1 VSQDWKLLKITEREK
16 FLLDEMADLDDWKE
30 RYSYILDL
38 ATELEVFPEEFRLD
52 EFKVKGCVSQL
63 WLVGQKNLETNEEKT
78 NEERIQFYADSDS
91 LFVKGMAAL
100 LVKLFKDLPAKEI
113 AAYEGNILMISGL
126 IQNLSPNRV
135 NGAGSMLARF
145 KEYGRMFG

>member
-1 VSQDWKLLKITEREK
+1 MSQDWKLLKIAEREK

-38 ATELEVFPEEFRLD
+38 ATELEAFPKEFRLD

-63 WLVGQKNLETNEEKT
+63 WLVGQKNSES
-78 NEERIQFYADSDS
+78 NEERIQFFADSDS

-113 AAYEGNILMISGL
+113 AAYEGNILISSGL

-145 KEYGRMFG
+145 KEYGRIFG

>member
-1 VSQDWKLLKITEREK
+1 VSQDWNLLKISEREK

-38 ATELEVFPEEFRLD
+38 ATELEAFPEEFRLD

-63 WLVGQKNLETNEEKT
+63 WLVGQKNSQEKT
-78 NEERIQFYADSDS
+78 NEERIQFFADSDS

-113 AAYEGNILMISGL
+113 AAYEGNILISSGL

-145 KEYGRMFG
+145 KEYGRIFG

>member
-1 VSQDWKLLKITEREK
+1 VSQDWNLLKIAEREK

-38 ATELEVFPEEFRLD
+38 ATELEAFPEEFRLD

-63 WLVGQKNLETNEEKT
+63 WLVGQKSSQEKP
-78 NEERIQFYADSDS
+78 NEERIKFFADSDS

-113 AAYEGNILMISGL
+113 AAYEGNILISSGL

-145 KEYGRMFG
+145 KEYGRIFG

>member
-1 VSQDWKLLKITEREK
+1 MSQDWKLLKIAEREK

-38 ATELEVFPEEFRLD
+38 ATELETFPEEFRLD

-63 WLVGQKNLETNEEKT
+63 WLVGQKKLEPNEEKN

-113 AAYEGNILMISGL
+113 AVYEGNILMSSGL

-145 KEYGRMFG
+145 KEYGRIFD

>member
-1 VSQDWKLLKITEREK
+1 MSQDWKLLKIAEREK

-38 ATELEVFPEEFRLD
+38 ATELETFPEEFRLD

-63 WLVGQKNLETNEEKT
+63 WLVGQKNSQEKT
-78 NEERIQFYADSDS
+78 NEEKINFFADSDS

-113 AAYEGNILMISGL
+113 AAYEGNILISSGL

>member
-1 VSQDWKLLKITEREK
+1 MSQDFKLLKITEREK
-16 FLLDEMADLDDWKE
+16 FLLEEMNDLDDWKE

-38 ATELEVFPEEFRLD
+38 ATELEAFPEEFRLD

-63 WLVGQKNLETNEEKT
+63 WLVGQKTKDENNEEK
-78 NEERIQFYADSDS
+78 IQFFADSDS

-100 LVKLFKDLPAKEI
+100 LVKMFKDLPAKEI
-113 AAYEGNILMISGL
+113 AAYEGNILISSGL

-145 KEYGRMFG
+145 KEYGRIFI

>member
-1 VSQDWKLLKITEREK
+1 MSQDWNLLKIAEREK
-16 FLLDEMADLDDWKE
+16 FLLDEMADLEDWKE

-38 ATELEVFPEEFRLD
+38 ATELESFPEEFRLD

-63 WLVGQKNLETNEEKT
+63 WLVGQKSSQEKP
-78 NEERIQFYADSDS
+78 NEERIQFFADSDS

-113 AAYEGNILMISGL
+113 AAYQGNILISSGL

-145 KEYGRMFG
+145 KEYGRIFG

>member
-1 VSQDWKLLKITEREK
+1 MSQDWNLLKIAEREK

-38 ATELEVFPEEFRLD
+38 ATELETFPEEFRLD

-63 WLVGQKNLETNEEKT
+63 WLVGQKKSQEKT
-78 NEERIQFYADSDS
+78 NKERIQFFSDSDS

-113 AAYEGNILMISGL
+113 AAYEGNILISSGL

-145 KEYGRMFG
+145 KEYGRIFG

>member
-1 VSQDWKLLKITEREK
+1 MAEDWNLLKIAEREK

-38 ATELEVFPEEFRLD
+38 ATELETFPEEFRLD

-63 WLVGQKNLETNEEKT
+63 WLVGQKNSQEKT
-78 NEERIQFYADSDS
+78 NEEKINFFADSDS

-113 AAYEGNILMISGL
+113 AAYEGNILISSGL

>member
-1 VSQDWKLLKITEREK
+1 MSQDWNLLKIAEREK

-38 ATELEVFPEEFRLD
+38 ATELEAFPEEFRLD

-63 WLVGQKNLETNEEKT
+63 WLVGQKSSQEKP
-78 NEERIQFYADSDS
+78 NEERIKFFADSDS

-113 AAYEGNILMISGL
+113 AAYEGNILISSGL

-145 KEYGRMFG
+145 KEYGRIFG

>member
-1 VSQDWKLLKITEREK
+1 VSQDWNLLKISEREK

-63 WLVGQKNLETNEEKT
+63 WLVGQKNSQEKT
-78 NEERIQFYADSDS
+78 NEERIQFFADSDS

-113 AAYEGNILMISGL
+113 AAYEGNILISSGL

-145 KEYGRMFG
+145 KEYGRIFG

>member
-1 VSQDWKLLKITEREK
+1 MSQDWNLLKISEREK

-38 ATELEVFPEEFRLD
+38 ATELEAFPEEFRLD

-63 WLVGQKNLETNEEKT
+63 WLVGQKNSQEKT
-78 NEERIQFYADSDS
+78 NEERIQFFADSDS

-113 AAYEGNILMISGL
+113 AAYEGNILISSGL

-145 KEYGRMFG
+145 KEYGRIFG

>member
-1 VSQDWKLLKITEREK
+1 MSQDWNLLKIAEREK

-38 ATELEVFPEEFRLD
+38 ATELEAFPEEFRLD

-63 WLVGQKNLETNEEKT
+63 WLVGQKKLES

-113 AAYEGNILMISGL
+113 AAYEGNILISSGL

-145 KEYGRMFG
+145 KEYGQIFG

>member
-1 VSQDWKLLKITEREK
+1 MSQDWNLLKIAEREK

-38 ATELEVFPEEFRLD
+38 ATELETFPEEFRLD

-63 WLVGQKNLETNEEKT
+63 WLVGQKTKDENNEEK
-78 NEERIQFYADSDS
+78 IQFFADSDS

-113 AAYEGNILMISGL
+113 AAYEGNILISSGL

-145 KEYGRMFG
+145 KEYGRIFG

>member
-1 VSQDWKLLKITEREK
+1 VSQDWNLLKIAEREK

-38 ATELEVFPEEFRLD
+38 ATELKAFPEEFRLD

-63 WLVGQKNLETNEEKT
+63 WLVGQKSSQEKP
-78 NEERIQFYADSDS
+78 NEERIQFFADSDS

-113 AAYEGNILMISGL
+113 AAYEGNILISSGL

-145 KEYGRMFG
+145 KEYGRIFG

>member
-1 VSQDWKLLKITEREK
+1 MSQDFKLLKITEREK
-16 FLLDEMADLDDWKE
+16 FLLEEMNDLDDWKE

-38 ATELEVFPEEFRLD
+38 ATELEAFPEEFRLD

-63 WLVGQKNLETNEEKT
+63 WLVGQKTKDENNEEK
-78 NEERIQFYADSDS
+78 IQFFADSDS

-100 LVKLFKDLPAKEI
+100 LVKMFKDLPAKEI
-113 AAYEGNILMISGL
+113 AAYEGNILISSGL

-145 KEYGRMFG
+145 KEYGRIFS

>member
-1 VSQDWKLLKITEREK
+1 MSQDWNLLKIAEREK

-38 ATELEVFPEEFRLD
+38 ATELETFPEEFRLD

-63 WLVGQKNLETNEEKT
+63 WLVGQKKLES
-78 NEERIQFYADSDS
+78 NEERIKFFADSDS

-113 AAYEGNILMISGL
+113 AAYEGNILISSGL

-145 KEYGRMFG
+145 KEYGRIFG

>member
-1 VSQDWKLLKITEREK
+1 MSQDWNLLKIAEREK

-38 ATELEVFPEEFRLD
+38 ATELETFPEEFRLD

-63 WLVGQKNLETNEEKT
+63 WLVGQKNSEN
-78 NEERIQFYADSDS
+78 NEERIQFFADSDS

-113 AAYEGNILMISGL
+113 AAYEGNILISSGL

-145 KEYGRMFG
+145 KEYGRIFG

>member
-1 VSQDWKLLKITEREK
+1 MSQDWNLLKIAEREK

-38 ATELEVFPEEFRLD
+38 ATELEAYPEEFRLD

-63 WLVGQKNLETNEEKT
+63 WLVGQKNSQEKT

-113 AAYEGNILMISGL
+113 AAYEGNILISSGL

>member
-1 VSQDWKLLKITEREK
+1 MSQDWKLLKIAEREK

-38 ATELEVFPEEFRLD
+38 ATELEAFPKEFRLD

-63 WLVGQKNLETNEEKT
+63 WLVGQKNSES
-78 NEERIQFYADSDS
+78 NEERIQFFADSDS

-113 AAYEGNILMISGL
+113 AAYEGNLLISSGL

>member
-1 VSQDWKLLKITEREK
+1 
-16 FLLDEMADLDDWKE
+16 MNDLDDWKE

-38 ATELEVFPEEFRLD
+38 ATELEAFPEEFRLD

-63 WLVGQKNLETNEEKT
+63 WLVGQKTKDQNNEEK
-78 NEERIQFYADSDS
+78 IQFFADSDS

-100 LVKLFKDLPAKEI
+100 LVKMFKDLPAKEI
-113 AAYEGNILMISGL
+113 AAYEGNILISSGL

-145 KEYGRMFG
+145 KEYGRIFS

>member
-1 VSQDWKLLKITEREK
+1 VAEDWNLLKIAEREK

-38 ATELEVFPEEFRLD
+38 ATELETFPEEFRLD

-63 WLVGQKNLETNEEKT
+63 WLVGQKNSQEKT
-78 NEERIQFYADSDS
+78 NEEKINFFADSDS

-113 AAYEGNILMISGL
+113 AAYEGNILISSGL

-145 KEYGRMFG
+145 KEYGRIFS

>member
-1 VSQDWKLLKITEREK
+1 
-16 FLLDEMADLDDWKE
+16 MADLDDWKE

-38 ATELEVFPEEFRLD
+38 ATELESFPEEFRLD

-63 WLVGQKNLETNEEKT
+63 WLVGQKKLES

-113 AAYEGNILMISGL
+113 AAYEGNILMSSGL

>member
-1 VSQDWKLLKITEREK
+1 MLQDWKLLKIAEREK

-38 ATELEVFPEEFRLD
+38 ATELETFPEEFRLD

-63 WLVGQKNLETNEEKT
+63 WLVGQKKLES

-113 AAYEGNILMISGL
+113 AAYEGNILMSSGL

>member
-1 VSQDWKLLKITEREK
+1 MSQDWNLLKITEREK

-38 ATELEVFPEEFRLD
+38 ATELETFPEEFRLD

-63 WLVGQKNLETNEEKT
+63 WLVGQKNSQEKPNEEKI
-78 NEERIQFYADSDS
+78 NFFADSDS

-113 AAYEGNILMISGL
+113 AAYEGNILISSGL